1 MKTMDLK
8 TLRSRIESVN
18 TLATI
23 PTVAKKLLEL
33 VSDPAVSLTDISNF
47 ISSDPVLASKVLRM
61 VNSPVYG
68 FPGRISS
75 VNQAVLLL
83 GLNVVKGLLFGVT
96 VFDLMQKTMI
106 GLWEHSLGCAIIA
119 RLVAKKRGVKDPEE
133 VSIGG
138 LLHDIG
144 KVVLVLQFPSE
155 YEGIVN
161 EAKEKQ
167 TTVYEVEDWHFSTS
181 HATIGSWVARQW
193 SFPPPLIDVIG
204 YHHRPHMSKVAPV
217 DAAIVHFSDILLR
230 ARGFGF
236 AGDYSVP
243 PVHPAVWSLLDFSG
257 PDIREVLRE
266 AEDLLEEAADMSLQE
281 DVISS

>member
-1 MKTMDLK
+1 MDLK
-8 TLRSRIESVN
+8 TLKSRIESVN

-23 PTVAKKLLEL
+23 PTVAKRLLEL

-119 RLVAKKRGVKDPEE
+119 RLVAKKRGVNDPEE
-133 VSIGG
+133 VSISG
-138 LLHDIG
+138 
-144 KVVLVLQFPSE
+144 VLQFPSE
-155 YEGIVN
+155 YEGILN

-167 TTVYEVEDWHFSTS
+167 TTVYEVEDGHFTTS

-217 DAAIVHFSDILLR
+217 HAAIVHFSDILLR

-243 PVHPAVWSLLDFSG
+243 PVHPAAWSLLDLSG

-266 AEDLLEEAADMSLQE
+266 AQYLLVEAPDLSLQE
-281 DVISS
+281 DVIPR